1 LCFTKSWSHIFNVSA
16 ALVPDFP
23 ATAFNPSRFVTA
35 REIALA
41 RSSSLASAIALSG
54 AMALDCLAV
63 AAADTVVALIVD
75 GTLSSS
81 SLVAVKSKVVAVVA
95 AAAMAVEVDA
105 EADVVEFRRR

>member
-1 LCFTKSWSHIFNVSA
+1 
-16 ALVPDFP
+16 
-23 ATAFNPSRFVTA
+23 
-35 REIALA
+35 
-41 RSSSLASAIALSG
+41 
-54 AMALDCLAV
+54 M